1 MKRNFLV
8 TTGLIDAWEF
18 NENNFLLGTWC
29 EFYEFGIYEK
39 EKLINKIPKKIS
51 IIKNIYHWNDS
62 KKNRLV

>member
-8 TTGLIDAWEF
+8 TTGLIDTWEF
-18 NENNFLLGTWC
+18 NENNFLLGKWC

-62 KKNRLV
+62 KKKIK